1 MAIADC
7 ITCKQLMEDASK
19 AISRHLEAVSALTS
33 RVEHGR
39 SSDHEAR
46 QLEERSLERENAV
59 ARYENH
65 VATHAAQPMRA
76 GASSG

>member
-7 ITCKQLMEDASK
+7 NTCKQLMEDASK
-19 AISRHLEAVSALTS
+19 AISRHLEAVSAVTS

-39 SSDHEAR
+39 STTRASR

-59 ARYENH
+59 ARYESH
-65 VATHAAQPMRA
+65 LATHEAQPMRA
-76 GASSG
+76 GAGGA